1 MLIFTNPLATEHD
14 PGPGRV
20 ERPEREVA
28 CVAGLRAAR
37 VVAEF
42 ADASPASRQQLERVH
57 NSSFLDWLEQFCAA
71 GGGWIDSDTFAGQRS
86 FEASAFASGACCR
99 AVEMAVERGTSSVS
113 MVRPPGHHA
122 GPKYAMGFCLT
133 NHAAVGAAHALAMG
147 VEKVAI
153 IDFDVHHGNGTQDIF
168 WREPNVLYISL
179 HQFPWYPGTGRLEET
194 GETPGAGTT
203 VNLPLPARSGDA
215 TYLSAVDRI
224 VLPVSRLFHPELII
238 LSAGFDAHA
247 QDPLSLTEVSTPAF
261 GLIVARLADLA
272 GEICDGRLVM
282 TLEGGYNLEALAA
295 SFAAAVTSLEDPS
308 RAAARFDEGVGAT
321 SAIDP
326 AVERALSFHGR
337 RLGIA

>member
-14 PGPGRV
+14 PGPGHV

-122 GPKYAMGFCLT
+122 GPKYAMGFASPT
-133 NHAAVGAAHALAMG
+133 
-147 VEKVAI
+147 
-153 IDFDVHHGNGTQDIF
+153 
-168 WREPNVLYISL
+168 
-179 HQFPWYPGTGRLEET
+179 
-194 GETPGAGTT
+194 TP
-203 VNLPLPARSGDA
+203 R
-215 TYLSAVDRI
+215 
-224 VLPVSRLFHPELII
+224 
-238 LSAGFDAHA
+238 
-247 QDPLSLTEVSTPAF
+247 
-261 GLIVARLADLA
+261 
-272 GEICDGRLVM
+272 
-282 TLEGGYNLEALAA
+282 
-295 SFAAAVTSLEDPS
+295 
-308 RAAARFDEGVGAT
+308 
-321 SAIDP
+321 
-326 AVERALSFHGR
+326 
-337 RLGIA
+337 